1 MTKAVFIVKNDA
13 FSGFDIS
20 GHSGAAPAGSDIV
33 CAAVSAMTMLTVNTI
48 CGEFGIKAETA
59 EDAEKAAV
67 SFRLLERDKASEGL
81 IKSFYGELLAIEK
94 DYPKNLKVSITLSSE
109 F

>member
-33 CAAVSAMTMLTVNTI
+33 CAAVSAMTMLVVNTI
-48 CGEFGIKAETA
+48 CGEFGRNAEVS
-59 EDAEKAAV
+59 EDADTASV
-67 SFRLLERDKASEGL
+67 SFRLMESDKTSEGL
-81 IKSFYGELLAIEK
+81 IKSFYGELQAIEK
-94 DYPKNLKVSITLSSE
+94 DYPKNLRVVKRFE
-109 F
+109 Q